1 MDRRVANHR
10 GACCAFGLELRKWRR
25 IRSMSQLGLAVES
38 GTSLRHLSFI
48 ETGRARPGHQL
59 VLRLAGVL
67 DIPLRARN
75 DLLIAAGYAPSFR
88 DSQLS
93 SPAME
98 SVRRAV
104 THILAKQEPYPAIV
118 ALPDWTVIMANDAAV
133 RWRRLFFSDA
143 EKERVGP
150 DAANAMKAFFDPR
163 QFRPFIVNW
172 DVCAREILLRVRY
185 EAAGLGPDAPGAR
198 LIREL
203 MSYPDVP
210 QISEEGAL
218 PPNDPLMTVHMAKNE
233 IRLSYFSMLT
243 TFGTPHDALLEELR
257 IKLFFPANA
266 ESAALFQRLVG
277 WQDVEARERA

>member
-1 MDRRVANHR
+1 
-10 GACCAFGLELRKWRR
+10 
-25 IRSMSQLGLAVES
+25 
-38 GTSLRHLSFI
+38 
-48 ETGRARPGHQL
+48 L

-67 DIPLRARN
+67 DVPLRARN
-75 DLLIAAGYAPSFR
+75 DLLIAAGYAPSFP

-93 SPAME
+93 SPAMD

-143 EKERVGP
+143 EKERVGS

-172 DVCAREILLRVRY
+172 EMCAREILLRLRY
-185 EAAGLGPDAPGAR
+185 EAAGLGSDSPGAR

-210 QISEEGAL
+210 QVFEENERTL

-243 TFGTPHDALLEELR
+243 TFGTPHDTLLEELR
-257 IKLFFPANA
+257 IKLFFPADA
-266 ESAALFQRLVG
+266 QSAALFHRLAAAP
-277 WQDVEARERA
+277 DVKARELT